1 MTRETWGRAE
11 REEVAALEATLALP
25 STDQKEN
32 A

>member
-1 MTRETWGRAE
+1 VGGRAE